1 MSYMKSDKQNAK
13 LRQHP

>member
-13 LRQHP
+13 LRQHL